1 MLNKNQEI
9 RLSITSL
16 SVEGAGIGKTDDG
29 ITIFVSDALPGDEV
43 LAHII
48 KVKKTYAIAITK
60 ELITPSPFRV
70 EALCPVAKK
79 CGGCT
84 FQHLSYAKQLE
95 FKQDQVK
102 ACLERI
108 GGIKNPPMEEIIGAE
123 NIYHYRNKAQ
133 FPVGS
138 DSELKPVIGFY
149 RRHSHDV
156 VPNTDCAIQASED
169 AVILSEVQAFLRDE
183 GISSYDEETCK
194 GLVRHI
200 FTRIGFAS
208 RELMVCLICNGSKL
222 PKTDKLVDRL
232 KSAADR
238 VGLKL
243 ESLLINVNKDNTNV
257 IIGKETYV
265 IYGRDH
271 IEDSIGDI
279 KYHISMPSFYQV
291 NPEQTRKLYDKAK
304 EYASL
309 TGNEVV
315 WDLYCG
321 IGTISLYLANEA
333 KMVYG
338 VEIVPEAIENARE
351 NARINSIDNAEFYVG
366 AAEDVADTLPAP
378 DVIVVDPPRKGCDE
392 KLLDTILR
400 VKPGR
405 IVYVSCDPAT
415 LARDL
420 NKLISGGYEL
430 KHVQPVDQFCQTVH
444 VETVC
449 LLVRRNSLHID
460 IDVDVEE
467 MLQEKRGQATLCA
480 DQRLCS

>member
-9 RLSITSL
+9 QLSITSL

-29 ITIFVSDALPGDEV
+29 ITVFVSDALPGDEV

-95 FKQDQVK
+95 FKQEQVK

-133 FPVGS
+133 FPVSKDS
-138 DSELKPVIGFY
+138 DSKPIIGFY

-169 AVILSEVQAFLRDE
+169 AIILSEVQAFLRE
-183 GISSYDEETCK
+183 EEIPSYDEVTGK

-208 RELMVCLICNGSKL
+208 RELMVCLVCNGGKL
-222 PKTDKLVDRL
+222 PKAEKLIERL
-232 KSAADR
+232 IDASGR

-243 ESLLINVNKDNTNV
+243 ESLLVNVNKDNTNV
-257 IIGKETYV
+257 IIGKETHV
-265 IYGRDH
+265 IYGRDY
-271 IEDSIGDI
+271 IEDSIGNI
-279 KYHISMPSFYQV
+279 RYHISMPSFYQV
-291 NPEQTRKLYDKAK
+291 NPEQTRKLYDKAM
-304 EYASL
+304 EYACL
-309 TGNEVV
+309 TGTEIV

-321 IGTISLYLANEA
+321 IGTISLYLASKA
-333 KMVYG
+333 KKVYG

-351 NARINSIDNAEFYVG
+351 NASINNINNAEFFVG

-392 KLLDTILR
+392 KLIETILR
-400 VKPGR
+400 VKPVR

-420 NKLISGGYEL
+420 CKLINGGYEL
-430 KHVQPVDQFCQTVH
+430 KHVQPVDQFCQTSH
-444 VETVC
+444 VESVA
-449 LLVRRNSLHID
+449 LLVKERSD
-460 IDVDVEE
+460 EE
-467 MLQEKRGQATLCA
+467 KH
-480 DQRLCS
+480 